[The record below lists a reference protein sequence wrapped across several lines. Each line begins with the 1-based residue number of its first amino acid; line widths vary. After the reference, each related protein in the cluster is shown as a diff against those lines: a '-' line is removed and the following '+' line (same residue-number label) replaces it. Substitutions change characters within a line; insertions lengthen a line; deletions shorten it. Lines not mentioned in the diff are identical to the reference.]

1 MTALAGQ
8 DVLRLPRGVKLRFD
22 AVRGKHVL
30 LAPER
35 AFGLDETAVA
45 IVELVDG
52 ERSVDQIIDA
62 LAERYAEAREVI
74 AGDVV
79 AMLEDF
85 VAKRVIER

>member
-1 MTALAGQ
+1 MTALRAQ

-22 AVRGKHVL
+22 EVRGKHVL

-35 AFGLDETAVA
+35 AFGLDDTAVA

-52 ERSVDQIIDA
+52 RRSVDQIIDA
-62 LAERYAEAREVI
+62 LALRYAEAREVI

-79 AMLEDF
+79 AMLDDL
-85 VAKRVIER
+85 VAKRVVEK